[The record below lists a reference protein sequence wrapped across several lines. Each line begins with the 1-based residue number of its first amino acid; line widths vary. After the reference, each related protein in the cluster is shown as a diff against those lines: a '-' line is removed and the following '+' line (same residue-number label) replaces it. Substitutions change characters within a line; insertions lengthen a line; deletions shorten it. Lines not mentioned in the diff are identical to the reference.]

1 MRNKV
6 RNLLVLLVVMLTLTS
21 CDLIEGIFKAGMGV
35 GIFIVLAIIAIVIFF
50 ISKMG
55 GKK

>member
-21 CDLIEGIFKAGMGV
+21 CELIEGIFKAGVGV

>member
-1 MRNKV
+1 MRNKIT
-6 RNLLVLLVVMLTLTS
+6 NLLVLLVVMLTLTS
-21 CDLIEGIFKAGMGV
+21 CELIEGIFKAGMGV